1 MATSLDHAYGH
12 VHAFIATS
20 EGMYV
25 HGEKVLFQRLI
36 TSPLNLNIQF
46 LGEKLLIIG

>member
-1 MATSLDHAYGH
+1 MATSSEQAYSH
-12 VHAFIATS
+12 VHAFIATN